1 MEALLIG
8 VVLGA
13 ALVLILTR
21 TRHGVAGK
29 SVSGR
34 VTMPPPGEAPPRL
47 DLRHVL
53 DAIPLGVVVVDENGV
68 DVARNAAAAAFTGKR
83 HADVLL
89 DAAVERQMKL
99 ALEGKTSVEQVHL
112 AGPPPTVAIVRGVP
126 FGDGGGM
133 ATLEDVTERHMVD
146 QVRTDFVANVSH
158 ELKTPVGA
166 ISVLA
171 ETLIGETDDELV
183 VRLAGRMVA
192 ESMRMART
200 IDDLLE
206 LSKIEMGGEMVAS
219 RVDLG
224 EVATEAAERAS
235 SLAHQSGIEIV
246 VNRAAGDVSVI
257 GDSHQ
262 LVSAVGNLVDN
273 AVKYSDGRGNVVVSV
288 TPQQDSVEISV
299 SDRGIG
305 IPASSLDRIFER
317 FYRVDRSRGRSTG
330 GTGLG
335 LSIVR
340 HIVHNHGGEVNV
352 SSREGEGSVFV
363 LRLPRDFRLLEG
375 NMVENHERR
384 TDTE

>member
-1 MEALLIG
+1 
-8 VVLGA
+8 
-13 ALVLILTR
+13 
-21 TRHGVAGK
+21 
-29 SVSGR
+29 
-34 VTMPPPGEAPPRL
+34 
-47 DLRHVL
+47 
-53 DAIPLGVVVVDENGV
+53 
-68 DVARNAAAAAFTGKR
+68 
-83 HADVLL
+83 
-89 DAAVERQMKL
+89 MKL